1 MLVWQIKW
9 RTPHAVFK
17 TMCEFRN
24 LDRLPFEGDKSDVEA
39 GAWGGPQ
46 DFYARVRQNESATS
60 RIESIQ

>member
-39 GAWGGPQ
+39 GA
-46 DFYARVRQNESATS
+46 
-60 RIESIQ
+60 